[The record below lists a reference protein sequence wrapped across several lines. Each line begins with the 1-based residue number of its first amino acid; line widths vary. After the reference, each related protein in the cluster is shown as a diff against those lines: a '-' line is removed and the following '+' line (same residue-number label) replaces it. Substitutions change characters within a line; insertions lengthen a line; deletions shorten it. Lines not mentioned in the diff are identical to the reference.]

1 MDADSSSA
9 RNLLEFPF
17 ITSPFL
23 RISFAHLL
31 RIPSDFFRQLGG
43 ACPRQWCLPASNL
56 VFEDTFFLRK
66 DKQTSAF
73 SAKEFL
79 HWSSFSD
86 AWRQKSRCP
95 ILLRT
100 SFHEYICFY
109 RKRFTNLSSRFPDSQ
124 IFTAAAP
131 SHAFRTMAFLQL
143 TLPAYSDR
151 IAQDFHLIPFYL
163 RGFFFKSVPHWKVPY
178 FIRYWL

>member
-1 MDADSSSA
+1 MPVPVNDVS
-9 RNLLEFPF
+9 LQVIL
-17 ITSPFL
+17 FL
-23 RISFAHLL
+23 RTH
-31 RIPSDFFRQLGG
+31 
-43 ACPRQWCLPASNL
+43 
-56 VFEDTFFLRK
+56 FFLRK

-79 HWSSFSD
+79 HRSSFSD

-109 RKRFTNLSSRFPDSQ
+109 RKRFTNLSSRFPDSQISVQRSFSYNFLYNGSQ

-163 RGFFFKSVPHWKVPY
+163 RGFFFKSVPH
-178 FIRYWL
+178 